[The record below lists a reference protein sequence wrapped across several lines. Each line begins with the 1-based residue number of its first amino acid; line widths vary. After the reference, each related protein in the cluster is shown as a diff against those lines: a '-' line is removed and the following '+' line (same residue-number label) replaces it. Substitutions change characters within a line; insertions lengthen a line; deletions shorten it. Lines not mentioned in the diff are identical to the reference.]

1 MYPQLATNAPVVITV
16 VYWIPA

>member
-16 VYWIPA
+16 VYRIPA